1 MNANFG
7 ILPALEGKARKAD
20 RKRLHAERALRV
32 MQEWRESLGS

>member
-20 RKRLHAERALRV
+20 RKRLHAERALRELQV
-32 MQEWRESLGS
+32 WKESLGA

>member
-20 RKRLHAERALRV
+20 RKRLHAERALRE
-32 MQEWRESLGS
+32 MQALREALDT